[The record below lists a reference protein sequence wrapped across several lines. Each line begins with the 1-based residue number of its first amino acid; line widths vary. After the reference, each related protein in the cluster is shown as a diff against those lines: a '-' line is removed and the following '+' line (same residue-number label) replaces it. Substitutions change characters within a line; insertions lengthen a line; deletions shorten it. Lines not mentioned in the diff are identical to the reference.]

1 MFSLSYII
9 RTYARITE
17 YLTTEAQRTQR
28 KEVLRI
34 FCVSPN
40 NMKTKIM
47 KTQTTVVIEALPI
60 VLKIQPNI
68 IITDDQ
74 FFDFCQ
80 LNRDLRIERNHLGD
94 LLIMSPTDSEA
105 DQRNFNLIGQLGI
118 WIKQDGTGVG
128 FGSSGGF
135 TLPNGAVRS
144 PDAAW
149 IKRTKWEIIP
159 AEKRKKFAPICPEF
173 VVELRSENDS
183 LSTLKEKMQE
193 YINNGTQ
200 LAWLIYRKQR
210 QVFIYRP
217 NCGVEEL
224 DNPQTLTG
232 EDILP
237 GFVLDLSEIW

>member
-1 MFSLSYII
+1 MIMNTQLSVDLEI
-9 RTYARITE
+9 
-17 YLTTEAQRTQR
+17 LPM
-28 KEVLRI
+28 VLQML
-34 FCVSPN
+34 PN
-40 NMKTKIM
+40 MIM
-47 KTQTTVVIEALPI
+47 
-60 VLKIQPNI
+60 
-68 IITDDQ
+68 TDDQ

-80 LNRDLRIERNHLGD
+80 LNRHFRIERNQIGD
-94 LLIMSPTDSEA
+94 LFIMSPTDSETG
-105 DQRNFNLIGQLGI
+105 QRNFNLIGELGI
-118 WIKQDGTGVG
+118 WTKQDGTGVG

-173 VVELRSENDS
+173 VVELRSENDN

-193 YINNGTQ
+193 YIDNGAQ
-200 LAWLIYRKQR
+200 LAWLIDRKQR
-210 QVFIYRP
+210 KVFIYRP

-224 DNPQTLTG
+224 NNPQTLTG